1 MSKIAKLVPILTVAL
16 LSASFDLS
24 ACAVCY
30 GNADSD
36 MVKGAKAGVIFL
48 IIMIYALLMGM
59 AGIAGYWY
67 YRAKKLAEAAEA
79 ATAASTTPPPQV

>member
-1 MSKIAKLVPILTVAL
+1 MSKTSKIVPILAVAL
-16 LSASFDLS
+16 MSASFDAS

-30 GNADSD
+30 GNPDSD

-48 IIMIYALLMGM
+48 IIMIYAVLMAM

-67 YRAKKLAEAAEA
+67 HRAKKLAEAESA
-79 ATAASTTPPPQV
+79 ATAASTSTPPQV